1 MIMYELHSNMP
12 LIHIEPSA
20 SDDMRIGIESIG
32 ESGDDSSTRTVKR
45 ARTSSLRFEEI
56 TNTMPIDMSNGD
68 IPHIEMTPNSD
79 EGNIDD
85 SIPTEPTPDC
95 SVDLVSIVD
104 NFRENISRIYE
115 MDLRLFRRTMKQLEQ
130 NYYLLDILLKY
141 QTKENSDESI
151 DVDMSIGVRNDDET
165 NKDDNDN
172 FLENDDEDEYEI
184 DIMESVIA
192 NQWKNVTHTH
202 KKKVKGQSIV
212 IAKKDQRYEPI
223 KNNDEEFMN
232 IFLSDSS
239 TFSLLEKDASEY
251 KMKQVAKSEYCL
263 LLHVIQSEE
272 IRQNPD
278 WNHTIDLFT
287 HSNSTTESILMN
299 NTVFNRDCKEALMTI
314 ETFQKSPNDFSIQ
327 NRYLVR
333 LETMLRLRLYQESK
347 SNLPWFRKDIN
358 VMKICG
364 MCKDTIIVENLPLET
379 RFKQEIS
386 YKWLTLPRIKAC
398 FIVFG
403 VALEKGFCPL
413 HPKSDYCTVTD
424 RHNQLMKVGFCLGG
438 KERYAGYV
446 NGEKIRYIG
455 ECSVEGCSKP
465 AIRLNGQCKSHTL
478 GKSRSLS
485 PYKC

>member
-1 MIMYELHSNMP
+1 MTQI
-12 LIHIEPSA
+12 A
-20 SDDMRIGIESIG
+20 D
-32 ESGDDSSTRTVKR
+32 
-45 ARTSSLRFEEI
+45 
-56 TNTMPIDMSNGD
+56 IDIDND
-68 IPHIEMTPNSD
+68 QNSD
-79 EGNIDD
+79 QSSDAK
-85 SIPTEPTPDC
+85 IP
-95 SVDLVSIVD
+95 
-104 NFRENISRIYE
+104 
-115 MDLRLFRRTMKQLEQ
+115 
-130 NYYLLDILLKY
+130 
-141 QTKENSDESI
+141 DESNNDYFE
-151 DVDMSIGVRNDDET
+151 DVVS
-165 NKDDNDN
+165 

-184 DIMESVIA
+184 DIMECVIA

-287 HSNSTTESILMN
+287 HSKSTTESILMN

-413 HPKSDYCTVTD
+413 HPKSDCCTVTD

-455 ECSVEGCSKP
+455 ECSVEGCSKF
-465 AIRLNGQCKSHTL
+465 AIRLNGKCQSHLLGKCSEEGCTNDAKKDGKCDRHRFGKCNEEGCSNIAVRLNGKCQSHTL
-478 GKSRSLS
+478 GKCSEEGCTNEARRKDG
-485 PYKC
+485 KCNRHSKR

>member
-1 MIMYELHSNMP
+1 
-12 LIHIEPSA
+12 
-20 SDDMRIGIESIG
+20 
-32 ESGDDSSTRTVKR
+32 
-45 ARTSSLRFEEI
+45 
-56 TNTMPIDMSNGD
+56 
-68 IPHIEMTPNSD
+68 
-79 EGNIDD
+79 
-85 SIPTEPTPDC
+85 
-95 SVDLVSIVD
+95 
-104 NFRENISRIYE
+104 

-141 QTKENSDESI
+141 QTKEK
-151 DVDMSIGVRNDDET
+151 DVVS
-165 NKDDNDN
+165 

-287 HSNSTTESILMN
+287 HSKSTTESILMN

-413 HPKSDYCTVTD
+413 HPKSDYCTVTY
-424 RHNQLMKVGFCLGG
+424 RHNQLMKV
-438 KERYAGYV
+438 
-446 NGEKIRYIG
+446 
-455 ECSVEGCSKP
+455 
-465 AIRLNGQCKSHTL
+465 
-478 GKSRSLS
+478 
-485 PYKC
+485 

>member
-115 MDLRLFRRTMKQLEQ
+115 MDLRLFTRTMKQLEQ

-141 QTKENSDESI
+141 QTKEK
-151 DVDMSIGVRNDDET
+151 DVVS
-165 NKDDNDN
+165 

-287 HSNSTTESILMN
+287 HSKSTTESILMN

-379 RFKQEIS
+379 RFMQEIS

-455 ECSVEGCSKP
+455 EC
-465 AIRLNGQCKSHTL
+465 N
-478 GKSRSLS
+478 
-485 PYKC
+485 